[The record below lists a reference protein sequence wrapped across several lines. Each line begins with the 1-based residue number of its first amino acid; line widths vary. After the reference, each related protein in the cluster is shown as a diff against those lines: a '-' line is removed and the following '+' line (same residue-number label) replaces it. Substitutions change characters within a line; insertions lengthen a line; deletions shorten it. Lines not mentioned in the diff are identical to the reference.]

1 MNDTTEISSWPG
13 LTRPST
19 RFRTVLAAGRKQFF
33 CEKKNQKTFV
43 SAVADSLDK
52 SFLLLFFKKEVL
64 PFFLLTTAA
73 LAQEPPA
80 TVSTITAHATKWQ
93 DTIQAVGTI
102 RAVRGADLASE
113 LSGVVDSVNFD
124 SGKDVAAGTVL
135 LRLRPDD
142 DAAHLAD
149 LQAAADLAAANL
161 ARDQKQFRAQ
171 AVSQASID
179 ADSSH
184 LRSARAQVD
193 QALALQAEKIV
204 RAPFAGRLGLRMV
217 DQGQYLPAGTTI
229 VTLQALDPLYVDF
242 AIPQQS
248 LGDVRI
254 GQSATLHVDA
264 YPNQDLPA
272 QIAAIS
278 PKVDAASRM
287 VQIRATT
294 PNADHKLLPG
304 MFATVTLRIGSAHD
318 YITLPNAAIVFNPYG
333 SLVYVVENGVAH
345 QAVVRTGP
353 TRGDQVAIL
362 AGLHEG
368 AVVVTAGQIKLR
380 QGSPVTINNTVQPAD
395 DASPHP
401 AEE

>member
-1 MNDTTEISSWPG
+1 MTPNTSSPWAG
-13 LTRPST
+13 LSRPST
-19 RFRTVLAAGRKQFF
+19 RCRGKQFF
-33 CEKKNQKTFV
+33 FEKKNQKTFLR
-43 SAVADSLDK
+43 AVADSTDK

-80 TVSTITAHATKWQ
+80 TVSTITAHTTLWQ

-113 LSGVVDSVNFD
+113 LSGVVDSVDFD

-135 LRLRPDD
+135 LRLRPND

-161 ARDQKQFRAQ
+161 ARDEKQFRAQ

-179 ADSSH
+179 ADTSH
-184 LRSARAQVD
+184 LRSARAQVAQA
-193 QALALQAEKIV
+193 QALAAEKIV

-217 DQGQYLPAGTTI
+217 DQGQYLPAGTTV

-242 AIPQQS
+242 AIPQQN
-248 LGDVRI
+248 LADVRI
-254 GQSATLHVDA
+254 GQSATLKVDA
-264 YPNQDLPA
+264 YPSQDLPA
-272 QIAAIS
+272 QVAAIS

-287 VQIRATT
+287 AQIRATT

-304 MFATVTLRIGSAHD
+304 MFATVTLRVGTAHD
-318 YITLPNAAIVFNPYG
+318 YITLPNAAIVYNPYG
-333 SLVYVVENGVAH
+333 SLVYVVDHNIARQVI
-345 QAVVRTGP
+345 VRTGP
-353 TRGDQVAIL
+353 TRGDQVAVL
-362 AGLHEG
+362 AGLQDG

-380 QGSPVTINNTVQPAD
+380 QGSLVTINNTIMPANEP
-395 DASPHP
+395 SPHP